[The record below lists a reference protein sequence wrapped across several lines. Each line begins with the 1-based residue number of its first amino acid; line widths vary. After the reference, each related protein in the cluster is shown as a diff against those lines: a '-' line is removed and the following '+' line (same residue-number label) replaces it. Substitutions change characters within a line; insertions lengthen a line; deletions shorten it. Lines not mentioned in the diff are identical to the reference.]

1 MNAEFKLVENA
12 VTRAQDLLKLL
23 SLDEKIGQLT
33 QLNGEGGH
41 IADSLREGIRAGRVG
56 SVINEVNP
64 DTLAE
69 LQRIARDENAHGI
82 PLLIGRDVIHG
93 FRTIMPIPLGMAASW
108 QPELIRLSAEIAAE
122 EASIQGVNWTFAPML
137 DISRDPRWGRMAESF
152 GEDPLLT
159 SEFGAAMVKGFQNG
173 GEHQL
178 VSCLKHFVGYGASE
192 SGRDYNTTYIPEVE
206 LRNVHL
212 RPFHA
217 CVKAGAMSLMPSF
230 SDLNGMPPSGNSW
243 LLRTVLRDEWGFSGL
258 VVSDWCSITELMNHG
273 VAESPAH
280 AGRIS
285 ALAGV
290 SIDMV
295 SNAYADH
302 LAEQV
307 RSGEIC
313 QALVDQLCTEVLAVK
328 YAAGLFDAG
337 TREYSYAARTEHAD
351 VAARKLA
358 TESVVLLKNDHQ
370 TLPLQRSANQTVCLI
385 GPLADQPYEQLGTW
399 VFDADTD
406 RSVTLRQALEAEFG
420 ERLSF
425 SAALEF
431 SRDHNQ
437 QNFDDAA
444 ALANNADLIVL
455 ALGEEAILSGEAH
468 CRTDLGLPGAQ
479 SALLERLKTLG
490 KPIVAIIMAGR
501 PLTIEPLLHQVDSVL
516 YAFHPGSQ
524 AGPALCDL
532 LMGDAVPSGKLP
544 VTMPRVVGQIP
555 MYYAHGNTG
564 RPPVEGTVFG
574 LDDIEIGA
582 GQTSVG
588 NTSFHLDVDPS
599 PLFPFGYGLS
609 YTWFEYS
616 ELEVH
621 ESLKTADGQL
631 KVSVQVRNCGEH
643 AAYETVQLYTRDPVA
658 SVTRPVR
665 ELKAFEKVFLQGGEA
680 KRIEFALRV
689 DDLAFFNGQQWLAEP
704 GVIQLWAGSDS
715 AAQLGTEVRIL
726 ESEASPH
733 VVKQI

>member
-12 VTRAQDLLKLL
+12 IARAKDLLKQL
-23 SLDEKIGQLT
+23 SLEEKIGQLT

-41 IADSLREGIRAGRVG
+41 IPNDLRDGIRAGRVG

-108 QPELIRLSAEIAAE
+108 QPELARHSAEIAAK

-159 SEFGAAMVKGFQNG
+159 SEFGAAMVRGFQNG
-173 GEHQL
+173 SEHQL

-243 LLRTVLRDEWGFSGL
+243 LLRTILRDEWGFDGL
-258 VVSDWCSITELMNHG
+258 VVSDWCSITELMSHG
-273 VAESPAH
+273 VADSPEH
-280 AGRIS
+280 AGRMS

-302 LAEQV
+302 LAELV
-307 RSGEIC
+307 RSDAISE
-313 QALVDQLCTEVLAVK
+313 ALVDDLCIEVLAVK
-328 YAAGLFDAG
+328 YAAGLFDAA
-337 TREYSYAARTEHAD
+337 TRDYSYAARTEHAD
-351 VAARKLA
+351 ASARTMA

-370 TLPLQRSANQTVCLI
+370 TLPIQRSANPSVCLI

-425 SAALEF
+425 AAALEF
-431 SRDHNQ
+431 SRDQNQ
-437 QNFDDAA
+437 QNFDEAA
-444 ALANNADLIVL
+444 TLASYADIIVL

-468 CRTDLGLPGAQ
+468 CRTNLGLPGAQ
-479 SALLERLKTLG
+479 MALLERLKTLG

-501 PLTIEPLLHQVDSVL
+501 PLTIEPLLNQVDSVL

-524 AGPALCDL
+524 AGPALCEL

-544 VTMPRVVGQIP
+544 VTMPRAVGQIP

-564 RPPVEGTVFG
+564 RPPLEGTVFG

-599 PLFPFGYGLS
+599 PLYPFGFGLS

-621 ESLKTADGQL
+621 EAMQQANGRL
-631 KVSVQVRNCGEH
+631 KVGVQVRNCGEY

-665 ELKAFEKVFLQGGEA
+665 ELKAFQKVWLECGEA
-680 KRIEFALRV
+680 KQIEFALSV
-689 DDLAFFNGQQWLAEP
+689 EDLAFFNGQQWLAEP
-704 GVIQLWAGSDS
+704 GAIQLWVGTDC
-715 AAQLGTEVRIL
+715 AAPLGTEVRIL
-726 ESEASPH
+726 ESEVIPH
-733 VVKQI
+733 VIK

>member
-1 MNAEFKLVENA
+1 MNAELKLADNA
-12 VTRAQDLLKLL
+12 ITRAQDLLKQL

-33 QLNGEGGH
+33 QLNSEGGH
-41 IADSLREGIRAGRVG
+41 IPDELRDGIRAGRVG

-64 DTLAE
+64 DTLTE
-69 LQRIARDENAHGI
+69 LQRIAREENAHGI

-93 FRTIMPIPLGMAASW
+93 FKTIMPIPLGMAASW
-108 QPELIRLSAEIAAE
+108 QPELIRQSAEIAAE
-122 EASIQGVNWTFAPML
+122 EARTQGVNWTFAPML

-159 SEFGAAMVKGFQNG
+159 SVFGAEMVKGFQNG
-173 GEHQL
+173 SEHQL
-178 VSCLKHFVGYGASE
+178 ISCLKHFVGYGASE

-243 LLRTVLRDEWGFSGL
+243 LLRTILRDEWGFDGL

-273 VAESPAH
+273 VAESAEH

-285 ALAGV
+285 AVAGV

-302 LAEQV
+302 MAGLV
-307 RSGEIC
+307 HSGEISES
-313 QALVDQLCTEVLAVK
+313 LVDELCLEVLAVK
-328 YAAGLFDAG
+328 YAAGLFDEG
-337 TREYSYAARTEHAD
+337 TRHYTHAARTEHAD
-351 VAARKLA
+351 AAARKLA
-358 TESVVLLKNDHQ
+358 TESIVLLKNDHHA
-370 TLPLQRSANQTVCLI
+370 LPLQRNSNQSVCLI
-385 GPLADQPYEQLGTW
+385 GPLADQAYEQLGTW
-399 VFDADTD
+399 VFDADVD
-406 RSVTLRQALEAEFG
+406 RSVTLRQALESELG
-420 ERLSF
+420 ERFSF

-437 QNFDDAA
+437 QHFDEAA
-444 ALANNADLIVL
+444 ALASNSDIIVL

-479 SALLERLKTLG
+479 MALLERLKSLG
-490 KPIVAIIMAGR
+490 KPIVAIILAGR
-501 PLTIEPLLHQVDSVL
+501 PLTIEPLVDQVDSLL

-564 RPPVEGTVFG
+564 RPPVEGSVFR

-582 GQTSVG
+582 GQTSLG
-588 NTSFHLDVDPS
+588 NTSFHLDCDPS
-599 PLFPFGYGLS
+599 PLFPFGFGLS

-621 ESLKTADGQL
+621 EHMQQAGGQL
-631 KVSVQVRNCGEH
+631 RVSAQLRNCGEH

-665 ELKAFEKVFLQGGEA
+665 ELKAFEKVFLRGGEA
-680 KRIEFALRV
+680 RRIEFSLSV
-689 DDLAFFNGQQWLAEP
+689 EDLAFFNGQQWLAEP
-704 GVIQLWAGSDS
+704 GAIQLWVGTDS
-715 AAQLGTEVRIL
+715 NAWLGTEVRIL
-726 ESEASPH
+726 ESEANAH
-733 VVKQI
+733 VINET